1 MTREVLSSTGIT
13 VRTRKRLSCH
23 EGKIN
28 QIRLI
33 TRGTEGAGIMNGG
46 RSLHTT
52 AYLGGCRRK
61 YLKADDKAGRK
72 LTCPADRKERVK
84 CWVFSHLQDF

>member
-1 MTREVLSSTGIT
+1 M
-13 VRTRKRLSCH
+13 
-23 EGKIN
+23 
-28 QIRLI
+28 
-33 TRGTEGAGIMNGG
+33 GAEAYTL
-46 RSLHTT
+46 LHTW
-52 AYLGGCRRK
+52 GGGVGEK